1 MDYPYSQG
9 GVRTVNAIDQ
19 ATQKQSKQETG
30 DVPGNLIVFDIR
42 KLTRFHEKGPDV
54 QVLSDI
60 GAARLVL
67 FSFQA
72 GQQLKEH
79 TTSSQLLVQ
88 VLRGRIRLTAAGNS
102 VKLQAGMVVQ
112 VEAQVPHQ
120 VVALTPAVLLV
131 TMVPSPAYHSLER
144 EVFQSLTPLVTRTA
158 SASNEKGESAPKWSL
173 SRASEES
180 IEHQEFT
187 HVFHCM
193 QCDLQFQMDLDVA
206 SHEGSQEIDAG
217 VIRVRLD
224 PHIKLER
231 EDVSSSSSD

>member
-1 MDYPYSQG
+1 
-9 GVRTVNAIDQ
+9 VNAIDQ
-19 ATQKQSKQETG
+19 VTQKQVKQETEET
-30 DVPGNLIVFDIR
+30 PGNLIVFDIR
-42 KLTRFHEKGPDV
+42 KLTRFREKGPDV

-60 GAARLVL
+60 GAARLVM

-88 VLRGRIRLTAAGNS
+88 VLRGRITLTAAGNS
-102 VKLQAGMVVQ
+102 VKLRAGMVVQ

-120 VVALTPAVLLV
+120 VVAQTPAVLLV
-131 TMVPSPAYHSLER
+131 TMVPSPAYHSLDR
-144 EVFQSLTPLVTRTA
+144 EVFQGLTPLVTRTV
-158 SASNEKGESAPKWSL
+158 SASNEKGETAPKWSL
-173 SRASEES
+173 SRASGES

-231 EDVSSSSSD
+231 EDVPSSSSD

>member
-1 MDYPYSQG
+1 MDYPYSQD
-9 GVRTVNAIDQ
+9 GVRAVNAIDQ
-19 ATQKQSKQETG
+19 VTQKQVKPEAG
-30 DVPGNLIVFDIR
+30 DAPGNLIVFDIR
-42 KLTRFHEKGPDV
+42 KLTRFREKGPDV

-60 GAARLVL
+60 EAARLVL

-79 TTSSQLLVQ
+79 TTSSQILVQ
-88 VLRGRIRLTAAGNS
+88 VLRGRVTLTAAGNS
-102 VKLQAGMVVQ
+102 VKLRTGMVVQ

-120 VVALTPAVLLV
+120 VVAKTPAVLLV

-144 EVFQSLTPLVTRTA
+144 DVFQGLTPLVTRTV
-158 SASNEKGESAPKWSL
+158 SASNEGEEVAPAGSR
-173 SRASEES
+173 SRAVEEGV
-180 IEHQEFT
+180 EHQEFT

-231 EDVSSSSSD
+231 QDVSSSSSD